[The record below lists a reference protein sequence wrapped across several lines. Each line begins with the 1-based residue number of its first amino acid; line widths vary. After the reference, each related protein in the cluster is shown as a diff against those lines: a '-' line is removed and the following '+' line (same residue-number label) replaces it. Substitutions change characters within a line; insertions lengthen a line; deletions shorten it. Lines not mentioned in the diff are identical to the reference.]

1 MLNQIRRLR
10 RLRLEVIVPLALALA
25 ACSFPELDF
34 ASHTAKQ
41 LSPDE
46 PPAVGHYKVGNPY
59 QISGVWY
66 YPKVDYSYD
75 ATGIA
80 SWYGPGFHGRQTANG
95 EIFDQNTLSAA
106 HPTLPMP
113 TVVRVTNLENG
124 RAVTVRVNDRGPF
137 KHGRV
142 IDMSRRAAQL
152 LGFEQIGTARVR
164 VQVLE
169 EESRQHAA
177 LAQGLAVAS
186 NAPEAAP
193 TETVA
198 AVPLA
203 APGATPSP
211 IPAQTAAASDAGGQ
225 PTTRHLQATWPDGRV
240 VQTAVRPNNIYI
252 QAGAFL
258 RRDSA
263 TRLSIELNRLAR
275 TQVTTAQVGQQH
287 FFRVRVGP
295 IPSVEEADR
304 LLATL
309 IAGGHG
315 EARIVVE

>member
-1 MLNQIRRLR
+1 MKMHTRRLH
-10 RLRLEVIVPLALALA
+10 RLRFQAVVPLLLALS

-41 LSPDE
+41 LNTGE
-46 PPAVGHYKVGNPY
+46 APAVGHYKVGNPY
-59 QISGVWY
+59 QIAGVWY
-66 YPKVDYSYD
+66 YPKVDYNYD

-95 EIFDQNTLSAA
+95 EIFDQNSLSAA

-113 TVVRVTNLENG
+113 SIVRVTNLENG

-142 IDMSRRAAQL
+142 IDMSRRGAQL
-152 LGFEQIGTARVR
+152 LGFEQAGTARVR

-169 EESRQHAA
+169 EESLQHAA
-177 LAQGLAVAS
+177 LARNLTVAS
-186 NAPEAAP
+186 NGPAAAP
-193 TETVA
+193 MEAVSE
-198 AVPLA
+198 VPLA
-203 APGATPSP
+203 GPDAAMTPTE
-211 IPAQTAAASDAGGQ
+211 AQTAAATDARGRPAQ
-225 PTTRHLQATWPDGRV
+225 RQIEADWPDGRV
-240 VQTAVRPNNIYI
+240 VQTAVRPSNIYI

-275 TQVTTAQVGQQH
+275 SQVTQAQVGQQH

-304 LLATL
+304 LLNAL
-309 IAGGHG
+309 IANGHS

>member
-1 MLNQIRRLR
+1 MMDCTRRLR
-10 RLRLEVIVPLALALA
+10 RLRLQLVVPLALALA
-25 ACSFPELDF
+25 ACAFPELDF

-41 LSPDE
+41 MQPGDA
-46 PPAVGHYKVGNPY
+46 PRVGDYKVGNPY
-59 QISGVWY
+59 QIAGVWY
-66 YPKVDYSYD
+66 YPKVDYKYD
-75 ATGIA
+75 STGIA

-95 EIFDQNTLSAA
+95 ETFDQNSLSAA

-113 TVVRVTNLENG
+113 SVVRVTNLENG

-142 IDMSRRAAQL
+142 IDMSQRAAQL
-152 LGFEQIGTARVR
+152 LGFEQAGTARVR
-164 VQVLE
+164 VQILE
-169 EESRQHAA
+169 EESRQHAVM
-177 LAQGLAVAS
+177 AQNLVVAS
-186 NAPEAAP
+186 NAPAAAP
-193 TETVA
+193 TEAVSE
-198 AVPLA
+198 VPLA
-203 APGATPSP
+203 GPGSATSP
-211 IPAQTAAASDAGGQ
+211 TPAQTAAVSGGALQSASGQ
-225 PTTRHLQATWPDGRV
+225 FQADWPDGRV
-240 VQTAVRPNNIYI
+240 LQTAVRPSNIYI

-275 TQVTTAQVGQQH
+275 SQVTPAQVGEQH

-304 LLATL
+304 LLNALLTN
-309 IAGGHG
+309 GHT